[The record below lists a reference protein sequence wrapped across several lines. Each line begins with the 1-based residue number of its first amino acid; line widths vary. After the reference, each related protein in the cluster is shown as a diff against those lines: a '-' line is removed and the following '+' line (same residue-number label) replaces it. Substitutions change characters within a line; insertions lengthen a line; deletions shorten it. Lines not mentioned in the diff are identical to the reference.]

1 MKSQSFEARKKEKLE
16 VEKRKEEKRRKV
28 NIDKHFLGGFPG
40 GGGDGLRDHLT
51 A

>member
-28 NIDKHFLGGFPG
+28 NIDKDFWEDFLVAGVTGFG
-40 GGGDGLRDHLT
+40 NI
-51 A
+51 